1 VRTARPD
8 AEALARAP
16 GAAVGDGGQPQQP
29 PPQHPPPPPLP
40 PAGAGD
46 GAEEDAE
53 DDEEPTATVD
63 SSFTVSSCPCGHT
76 VGALDWDIGRRSS
89 KVEPQVLQRYS

>member
-1 VRTARPD
+1 VR
-8 AEALARAP
+8 
-16 GAAVGDGGQPQQP
+16 QPQQP
-29 PPQHPPPPPLP
+29 PPQHPPPPLP

-46 GAEEDAE
+46 GAADDAE
-53 DDEEPTATVD
+53 DEDEPTATVD
-63 SSFTVSSCPCGHT
+63 SSFTVSSWPWGQT